1 MRYHPVERRRTIST
15 VAPAGITS
23 FTALLVLTFA
33 RRFSA
38 VVVVAVAAAAD
49 RGWKTIAAAAVDRS
63 SAATM
68 NRLANLAQPIATTV
82 ARGVPTTS
90 TTTELPVTAGRSSSR
105 ARCGDATMH
114 PVPDHRLAAIAPEA
128 NRDSGISIESMRSM
142 RDSRPRGRHPSRPL
156 SLNRAGSA
164 SDCVAGLGRSQ
175 RPPASKYGDGRL
187 SHTGFACVNVALSVM

>member
-128 NRDSGISIESMRSM
+128 NRDSGISMRSM
-142 RDSRPRGRHPSRPL
+142 RDSRPSGRIHPDLCPSTEPGPRPIASPDWVAANDL
-156 SLNRAGSA
+156 RRRNTEMAGYLTP
-164 SDCVAGLGRSQ
+164 GLPVSTRHCPS
-175 RPPASKYGDGRL
+175 
-187 SHTGFACVNVALSVM
+187 C